1 MSSLNEQL
9 RTFGEVVA
17 TQTALTMKAKMLEE
31 ERDWLRERVRQL
43 EGELAAR
50 ATQSASQAS
59 REPR

>member
-1 MSSLNEQL
+1 MSSLTEQL

-31 ERDWLRERVRQL
+31 ERDWLRERVKQL

-50 ATQSASQAS
+50 ATQSASQ
-59 REPR
+59 RGEK